1 MMRKDSSHY
10 RIVAE
15 SIGGAREVDDK
26 TLTSLSIL
34 EERMEKLRKFDEMF
48 SGIEFSSAVK
58 KILEQNKSVP
68 VS

>member
-26 TLTSLSIL
+26 TLASLSIL